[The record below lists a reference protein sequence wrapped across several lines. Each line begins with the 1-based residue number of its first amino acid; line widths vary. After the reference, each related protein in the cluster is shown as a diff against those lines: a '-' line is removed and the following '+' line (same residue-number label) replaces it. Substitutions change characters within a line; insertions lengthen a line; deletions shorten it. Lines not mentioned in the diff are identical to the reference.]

1 MMNSHRLESS
11 FFSESKELTMYITG
25 VEWLDKDMQR
35 LRLDLKNVQAD
46 KLPQNCLFER
56 AEKKEKGWLLT
67 FIGKQ
72 YEEES
77 SHQIWQSDYYDEQ
90 GQEYHFNSWSTSSGK
105 WDEETDKYVESPGTF
120 RVEIPLRDYPYDTV
134 YMLPNF
140 TRRVELPTPVVI
152 KIK

>member
-77 SHQIWQSDYYDEQ
+77 SHQICKAIIMMNKVKNIISTV
-90 GQEYHFNSWSTSSGK
+90 GQPIVGSGMKKQINMWSHQVPS
-105 WDEETDKYVESPGTF
+105 V
-120 RVEIPLRDYPYDTV
+120 
-134 YMLPNF
+134 
-140 TRRVELPTPVVI
+140 
-152 KIK
+152 

>member
-46 KLPQNCLFER
+46 
-56 AEKKEKGWLLT
+56 KGWLLT